1 MSYECRELAV
11 HAILDKVT
19 PYLLLLVIGYA
30 VYAVVQTAFLIR
42 MFLRE

>member
-11 HAILDKVT
+11 HAILDKVN
-19 PYLLLLVIGYA
+19 PYLQLLVIGYA
-30 VYAVVQTAFLIR
+30 VYLVVQTAFLIR